1 MHRNNVIKEIGG
13 RIIYLRI
20 KIKVGREKSLKM
32 WVTFLL
38 LTNNYFDILF
48 DIYFNIY
55 FTAGIQLKIYAVILL
70 YIYSYNIL
78 FYNFI
83 RLDVL
88 GM

>member
-48 DIYFNIY
+48 DIYF
-55 FTAGIQLKIYAVILL
+55 TAGIQLKFMQLYFYTFTAVI
-70 YIYSYNIL
+70 YCFTIRAYYN
-78 FYNFI
+78 
-83 RLDVL
+83 
-88 GM
+88 